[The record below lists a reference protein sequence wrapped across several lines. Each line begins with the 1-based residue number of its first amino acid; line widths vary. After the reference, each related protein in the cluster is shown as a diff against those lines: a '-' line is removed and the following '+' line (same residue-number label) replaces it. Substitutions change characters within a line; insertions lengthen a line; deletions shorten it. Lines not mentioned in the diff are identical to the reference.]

1 MTATQAGARHRGGI
15 RRFAGYLGPVRVLLL
30 SGVSA
35 SLVGAVMQWLAPWPL
50 KVIFDSVLAN
60 HRVPD
65 VLAWMPTDAMGRLAT
80 LSGLTVLI
88 AALLGGFGY
97 LADRRVAQAG
107 QQVVFAIRT
116 ALFEHLLS
124 QRLAFHQR
132 RRTGDLMSRLDG
144 DIQQMQVVMV
154 DGVPTVI
161 NNIVTVAG
169 FVVIIFFID
178 ATLGLVTVTAV
189 PCLYLLVRYF
199 HRRIKHAQR
208 TALGAQGDAAAT
220 AQEALTSLHVVQA
233 FGAEEREGQ
242 RYGQSTGADLQ
253 ASLRAVVLQS
263 AFSPL
268 VAFTMTVMTTLVVY
282 LGARA
287 ALTGHLTAGD
297 LIVFA
302 AYLRGMYSPVRQLAK
317 LAGSI
322 GRAQAAAERVIE
334 ILDADE
340 SMPERPSPRRV
351 TRARGHLSFE
361 GVRFHHPHGELVL
374 DGIDLDL
381 PAGTRL
387 ALAGP
392 TGSGKSTILRLI
404 PRFYDPTAGSV
415 RLDGVDLR
423 ELAIADLRRQISLVP
438 QEPYLFHAPLWQNIA
453 YGQPGAS
460 RADAIA
466 AAAAAGVGEVLAGLP
481 RGFDTMIAE
490 RGSSLSGGQRQCVAL
505 ARAMVRDAPILL
517 LDEPTTG
524 LDAGIEGL
532 LLDAFDRLGVG
543 RTTLLV
549 SHQAAAINRAER
561 VAVLTDGRL
570 SVRPAAINLIGAH
583 RGGADAADNLARL
596 DPRHDQRAARR
607 PERYPPDRRTQQ
619 P

>member
-1 MTATQAGARHRGGI
+1 MSAAQAPSGHRGGI
-15 RRFAGYLGPVRVLLL
+15 GRFGGYMRPVRFLLAT
-30 SGVSA
+30 GVSA
-35 SLVGAVMQWLAPWPL
+35 SLVGAIMEWLAPWPL
-50 KVIFDSVLAN
+50 KVIFDSVLS
-60 HRVPD
+60 HHPVPG
-65 VLAWMPTDAMGRLAT
+65 VLAWMPTNPTGRLGV
-80 LSGLTVLI
+80 LSALTVLI

-97 LADRRVAQAG
+97 LANRRVAQAG

-116 ALFEHLLS
+116 TLFEHLLAQS
-124 QRLAFHQR
+124 LSFHQR

-144 DIQQMQVVMV
+144 DIQQLQVVMV
-154 DGVPTVI
+154 DGVPTLI
-161 NNIVTVAG
+161 NNAVTVAG

-178 ATLGLVTVTAV
+178 ANLGLVTVTAV

-199 HRRIKHAQR
+199 HRRIKAAQR
-208 TALGAQGDAAAT
+208 TALRAQGDAAAT

-233 FGAEEREGQ
+233 FGAEDREAQ

-268 VAFTMTVMTTLVVY
+268 VAFTMTVMTALVVY
-282 LGARA
+282 LGTRS

-317 LAGSI
+317 LASSI
-322 GRAQAAAERVIE
+322 GRAEAAAERVTE
-334 ILDADE
+334 ILDTNEA
-340 SMPERPSPRRV
+340 MPEPPAPRRI

-361 GVRFHHPHGELVL
+361 GVRFHHPQGELVL
-374 DGIDLDL
+374 EGVDLDL

-392 TGSGKSTILRLI
+392 TGAGKSTILRLI
-404 PRFYDPTAGSV
+404 PRFYDPTAGSI

-460 RADAIA
+460 RAEAIA
-466 AAAAAGVGEVLAGLP
+466 AAAATGVGEVLADLP
-481 RGFDTMIAE
+481 QGFDTMIAE

-524 LDAGIEGL
+524 LDAGIEEL
-532 LLDAFDRLGVG
+532 LLDAFDRLGAG

-570 SVRPAAINLIGAH
+570 SERPAAINLVSAH
-583 RGGADAADNLARL
+583 RHDSGDVDRPDRHP
-596 DPRHDQRAARR
+596 DPRAARGLD
-607 PERYPPDRRTQQ
+607 RYNPVRRT

>member
-1 MTATQAGARHRGGI
+1 MTATQPGARHPGGI
-15 RRFAGYLGPVRVLLL
+15 RRFAGYLRPVRVLLL

-178 ATLGLVTVTAV
+178 VTLGLVTVTAV

-361 GVRFHHPHGELVL
+361 GVRFNHPHGELVL

-404 PRFYDPTAGSV
+404 PRFYDPTAVSV

-583 RGGADAADNLARL
+583 RGGAAAAGDRL
-596 DPRHDQRAARR
+596 DHRNDQRAARR
-607 PERYPPDRRTQQ
+607 PERYPPDRRTQK

>member
-1 MTATQAGARHRGGI
+1 MSAGQTGRARYSGI
-15 RRFAGYLGPVRVLLL
+15 ARFGGYLRPVRLLL
-30 SGVSA
+30 VTGVSA

-50 KVIFDSVLAN
+50 KVIFDSVLS
-60 HRVPD
+60 HHPVPG
-65 VLAWMPTDAMGRLAT
+65 VLAWMPSDPTGRLVV

-88 AALLGGFGY
+88 AVLLGGFGY
-97 LADRRVAQAG
+97 LANRRVAQAG

-116 ALFEHLLS
+116 RLFGHLLAQS
-124 QRLAFHQR
+124 LSFHQQ

-154 DGVPTVI
+154 DGVPTLI
-161 NNIVTVAG
+161 NNVVTVAG
-169 FVVIIFFID
+169 FVVIIFLID
-178 ATLGLVTVTAV
+178 ASLGLVTVTAV
-189 PCLYLLVRYF
+189 PCLYFLVRYF
-199 HRRIKHAQR
+199 HRRIKAAQR
-208 TALGAQGDAAAT
+208 AAMRAQGDAAAT
-220 AQEALTSLHVVQA
+220 AQEALTSLQVVQA
-233 FGAEEREGQ
+233 FGAEDREAQ

-253 ASLRAVVLQS
+253 ASLRSVVLQS

-268 VAFTMTVMTTLVVY
+268 VAFTMTVMTALVMY

-287 ALTGHLTAGD
+287 ALTGHLTVGD
-297 LIVFA
+297 LTVFA

-317 LAGSI
+317 LASSI
-322 GRAQAAAERVIE
+322 GRAQAASERVAE

-340 SMPERPSPRRV
+340 STPEMASPHRIA
-351 TRARGHLSFE
+351 RARGHLSFE
-361 GVRFHHPHGELVL
+361 GVSFHHPQGVLIL
-374 DGIDLDL
+374 DGVDLDL

-392 TGSGKSTILRLI
+392 TGAGKSTLLRLI
-404 PRFYDPTAGSV
+404 PRFYDPTAGRV
-415 RLDGVDLR
+415 TLDGVDLR
-423 ELAIADLRRQISLVP
+423 DLAIADLRRQISLVP

-453 YGQPGAS
+453 YGRAGAS

-466 AAAAAGVGEVLAGLP
+466 AAAAAGVGEVLGALP
-481 RGFDTMIAE
+481 QGFDTMLAE

-532 LLDAFDRLGVG
+532 MLDAFDRLGAG

-561 VAVLTDGRL
+561 VAVLTDGHL
-570 SVRPAAINLIGAH
+570 VERPAAADLIGA
-583 RGGADAADNLARL
+583 GFGSAGALPDRP
-596 DPRHDQRAARR
+596 DPHPDPFAARS
-607 PERYPPDRRTQQ
+607 PRRHHPVRSTQQ